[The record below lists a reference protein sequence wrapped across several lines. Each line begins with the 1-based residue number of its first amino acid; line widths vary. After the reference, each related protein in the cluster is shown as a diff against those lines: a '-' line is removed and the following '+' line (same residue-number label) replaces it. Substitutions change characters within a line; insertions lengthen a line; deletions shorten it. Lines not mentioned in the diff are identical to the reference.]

1 MAETLPNSRKG
12 TAGTV
17 KNSHRTDLEVTLLL
31 HGPKS
36 GKTIAFVLSKYSFQL
51 SPKPFHRLW
60 TQGQI
65 LYKKVISRALKKSK
79 GGKLRPLG
87 TAAGWGDRVG
97 GA

>member
-1 MAETLPNSRKG
+1 M
-12 TAGTV
+12 
-17 KNSHRTDLEVTLLL
+17 KNSGLAELEGALVL
-31 HGPKS
+31 HELRL
-36 GKTIAFVLSKYSFQL
+36 GKKLESVLSKYSFQL
-51 SPKPFHRLW
+51 SLKPFHRLW